1 MKSALDVP
9 AHWSEKLR
17 AASSTASRSL
27 TPRDASSPSARRVSK
42 VASTGAS
49 AAPAM
54 EEPSSVM
61 TVPALTM
68 PPNALSSF
76 CSLDTPPLTLL
87 LIRPIGPVMLS
98 TIFIIRDNLNTLS
111 RLTDRAHLR
120 AGGRYG
126 AALYPARLLSCVCL
140 ASRSFTAEYLGDRAG
155 DDVLFQ
161 LLDIAGLRN
170 VLQKLPNLRFLR
182 VKAL

>member
-1 MKSALDVP
+1 
-9 AHWSEKLR
+9 
-17 AASSTASRSL
+17 
-27 TPRDASSPSARRVSK
+27 
-42 VASTGAS
+42 
-49 AAPAM
+49 
-54 EEPSSVM
+54 
-61 TVPALTM
+61 M